1 MEICHISLQKEQC
14 KHSECNDQQITKVD
28 FALQTLQNTDTKNN
42 VIIKLMSQ
50 QVKQNLKKNANFVQ
64 CYTI

>member
-28 FALQTLQNTDTKNN
+28 FALQTLQNTDTKTM
-42 VIIKLMSQ
+42 L
-50 QVKQNLKKNANFVQ
+50 
-64 CYTI
+64 